1 MRGEAARPR
10 RERRREGGP
19 KTPCCVQKTHTKI
32 RAMGK
37 ISPLQIPWPHTRF
50 EPGTHKLRVRY
61 TIFCGHLPHVHL
73 YYSEP
78 LLTRYTDGLPRLLVG
93 HVHERALLDAL
104 RVQAPI

>member
-1 MRGEAARPR
+1 MNR
-10 RERRREGGP
+10 RNS
-19 KTPCCVQKTHTKI
+19 
-32 RAMGK
+32 RALAHP
-37 ISPLQIPWPHTRF
+37 SPLPLTRVSRELRALALSHTRF

>member
-1 MRGEAARPR
+1 MGLAG
-10 RERRREGGP
+10 RELEGLASSDASLR
-19 KTPCCVQKTHTKI
+19 VS
-32 RAMGK
+32 RALAL
-37 ISPLQIPWPHTRF
+37 SHTRF

-61 TIFCGHLPHVHL
+61 TTFCGHLPHVHL

>member
-1 MRGEAARPR
+1 MARPR
-10 RERRREGGP
+10 GRDARGAERAAP
-19 KTPCCVQKTHTKI
+19 KHRAKNTHENS
-32 RAMGK
+32 GK